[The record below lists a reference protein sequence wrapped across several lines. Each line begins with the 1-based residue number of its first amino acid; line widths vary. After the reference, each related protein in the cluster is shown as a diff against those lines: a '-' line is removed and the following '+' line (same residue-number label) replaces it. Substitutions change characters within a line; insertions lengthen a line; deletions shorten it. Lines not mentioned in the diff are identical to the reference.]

1 MKLAAFQLPWFLP
14 PEETKIRTIRGRL
27 VDRLFGIEYTEFEKQ
42 QIKEFSIAHKKP
54 LVELTGFVSWIDRTR
69 FLLLPTRTT
78 NCIYFICSHIEG
90 VDFPPNNQYIVCKG
104 KWQKAVKFD
113 NSFYNMLLVEDIQL
127 AKPDFGVV
135 KSDVSQKDFEGS
147 MFEGWTNIDS
157 ITQNLLAQNYVS
169 SPSTPTRTGGITL
182 SLFNHPRQ
190 RRLVN
195 LLHADMKRSIAPEI
209 LGTKSPIFEILE
221 LDKKHKLLPFTWKET
236 VSDFDSITK
245 TTEMVMQRIPNK
257 VNYEHSVSL
266 LSQKQAPTDFD
277 SLGLVKSDYP
287 IVIEDHVERK
297 RHGIYT
303 DIEATQFM
311 IATHLNAPTIDT
323 DVYDKGVEHVR
334 NEIKK
339 FAETK
344 SYLSQNI
351 LGHNNMLNLDID
363 GKPLSA
369 ITLAISRG
377 RSDGSQKIEFDK
389 ITSTTQD
396 FVDNLDTA
404 FRVWEDRLSYGKI
417 HPLATLSYDEERL
430 IVLLH
435 KNGPQNITDICGE
448 LKFNNDEATKLIR
461 SLLNKNAIY
470 IYDSERYAAV

>member
-1 MKLAAFQLPWFLP
+1 MLLP

-42 QIKEFSIAHKKP
+42 QIKEFSIARKKP
-54 LVELTGFVSWIDRTR
+54 LVELSGFVSWIDRTR

-78 NCIYFICSHIEG
+78 NCICFICTHLEG

-104 KWQKAVKFD
+104 KWQIAVKSD
-113 NSFYNMLLVEDIQL
+113 NSFYKMLLVEDIQL
-127 AKPDFGVV
+127 TKPDFGVI
-135 KSDVSQKDFEGS
+135 SPDVSLKDFEGS

-190 RRLVN
+190 RQLVN

-209 LGTKSPIFEILE
+209 FGTKSPIFDILE
-221 LDKKHKLLPFTWKET
+221 LDIKHKLLSFPWKET
-236 VSDFDSITK
+236 ISDFDSITK
-245 TTEMVMQRIPNK
+245 TTETVMQRIPNK
-257 VNYEHSVSL
+257 ENYEHSVSL
-266 LSQKQAPTDFD
+266 LSQKQAPRDLD
-277 SLGLVKSDYP
+277 SIGLVKSDYP
-287 IVIEDHVERK
+287 IVIEDYVERK
-297 RHGIYT
+297 RHSIYT
-303 DIEATQFM
+303 DLKATQFM
-311 IATHLNAPTIDT
+311 IATHMNAPTIDT

-344 SYLSQNI
+344 NFLSKNI

-369 ITLAISRG
+369 ITLTISRR
-377 RSDGSQKIEFDK
+377 RSDDSEKIELDK
-389 ITSTTQD
+389 IKSTTQD
-396 FVDNLDTA
+396 LVENLDTA
-404 FRVWEDRLSYGKI
+404 FRVWEDRLAFGKI

-430 IVLLH
+430 LVLLY
-435 KNGPQNITDICGE
+435 KNGPQNITDICNE
-448 LKFNNDEATKLIR
+448 IKINNDEAAKLIR
-461 SLLNKNAIY
+461 SLLYKNAIY
-470 IYDSERYAAV
+470 IYDSERYDAV